1 MRALL
6 NSLGL
11 TLWSSIAIVLAVGL
25 ALVGY
30 RVTLSMRDAPPTV
43 SRAAAGVATAPPAS
57 FASAEPALGS
67 VTPTMRGQ
75 RLSHVIEPQMRAA
88 EAALQAGQW
97 QEVLDDTQAAER
109 KQGIADFA

>member
-1 MRALL
+1 MPSTPLSTSPRSGLYFVSNRQVRRYGMRALL

-67 VTPTMRGQ
+67 VTPTMRG
-75 RLSHVIEPQMRAA
+75 
-88 EAALQAGQW
+88 
-97 QEVLDDTQAAER
+97 
-109 KQGIADFA
+109 